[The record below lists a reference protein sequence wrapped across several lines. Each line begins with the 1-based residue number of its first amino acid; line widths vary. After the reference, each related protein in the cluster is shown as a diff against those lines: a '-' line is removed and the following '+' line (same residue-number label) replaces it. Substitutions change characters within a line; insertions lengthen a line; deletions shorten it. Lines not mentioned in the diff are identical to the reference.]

1 MCCSV
6 MQCVAVCCSVL
17 QLNSLLFATSQVCG
31 CMYVLRMY
39 LCIYVSVY
47 PRMFVCSICVCVCVF
62 VCMYMHVYTYI
73 LCVRTVCQYSVYT
86 QYRTDFKKILQ
97 VVWTEYVQ

>member
-1 MCCSV
+1 
-6 MQCVAVCCSVL
+6 
-17 QLNSLLFATSQVCG
+17 
-31 CMYVLRMY
+31 
-39 LCIYVSVY
+39 
-47 PRMFVCSICVCVCVF
+47 MFVCSICVCVCVRVC

-86 QYRTDFKKILQ
+86 QYRIDLKQILQ